1 MTPRTLTMDLAT
13 AGDAGE
19 IARLRSAVAVDLTR
33 RYGTGHWSAQ
43 VSEPGVLRSIQT
55 SHIYVARQ
63 GSAIVATLRLATKKP
78 WAIDPAQFSLVAR
91 PLYLT
96 DMAVAP
102 ATQLQGIG
110 RRCLED
116 ADEFARLWPADVIRL
131 DAYDAPAGA
140 GGFYAKC
147 GYRNVGRAVYRGVP
161 LLYFERLIGGSDGG
175 PNLPPSHE
183 ATADRRSF
191 SGGG

>member
-1 MTPRTLTMDLAT
+1 MTQRILTMDLAT
-13 AGDAGE
+13 PEDAGE
-19 IARLRSAVAVDLTR
+19 IALLRSSVAVDLTR

-43 VSEPGVLRSIQT
+43 VSEAGVLRSIQT
-55 SHIYVARQ
+55 SRIYVARQ
-63 GSAIVATLRLATKKP
+63 GSAIIATLRLATKKP

-96 DMAVAP
+96 DMAVSPGA
-102 ATQLQGIG
+102 QRQGIG

-116 ADEFARLWPADVIRL
+116 ADELARQWPVDAIRL

-140 GGFYAKC
+140 GGFYGKC

-161 LLYFERLIGGSDGG
+161 LLYFERLIREPDGG
-175 PNLPPSHE
+175 PNL
-183 ATADRRSF
+183 
-191 SGGG
+191 

>member
-1 MTPRTLTMDLAT
+1 MTPRLLTLEPA
-13 AGDAGE
+13 APADAAA
-19 IARLRSAVAVDLTR
+19 IAQLRSAVAVDLTQ
-33 RYGTGHWSAQ
+33 RYGMGHWSAQ
-43 VSEPGVLRSIQT
+43 VSEAGVLRSIQT
-55 SHIYVARQ
+55 SRIYVARN

-78 WAIDPAQFSLVAR
+78 WAIDPAHFSHAAR

-102 ATQLQGIG
+102 GVQRQGVG

-116 ADEFARLWPADVIRL
+116 ADELARQWPGDVIRL

-161 LLYFERLIGGSDGG
+161 LLYFERLIHDVKLS
-175 PNLPPSHE
+175 S
-183 ATADRRSF
+183 
-191 SGGG
+191 